1 MDANE
6 VWAISAA
13 LLALALLM
21 FGGVIASRVFAQMRS
36 GRTVS
41 RALGERATAVAS
53 GAAAAAHASASAVAS
68 PGLAG
73 ARGRDAAG
81 NAARGGASGGTNSA
95 GATGKAGTQGEGGAN
110 GANGHAA
117 SSGHA
122 ASPGRAGAGGVAYL
136 LDRIAAIGLHWFDSQ
151 LGQQLVAAE
160 DRQLIDQCGFIDTRA
175 RGIFLAARVAG
186 AIGLPLLA
194 SFVLGGHSTGGPVR
208 YGVMLFFALGIGYM
222 APKWVLGRIAANRRQ
237 AVTNELPMLIDL
249 LRLLQ
254 GVGLSIDQCV
264 QVIVGEFRRV
274 LPVLGQEL
282 EIANRHFV
290 TGRTR
295 EQSLQRL
302 ANTYD
307 NDDLRAVVR
316 LIVQVDKHGGAVQ
329 EPLKQFGERLREGRR
344 TSMRERIGKLTVKM
358 TTVMITTLLPAL
370 LIVTAGPGFL
380 AVMRSLSVL
389 AGRH

>member
-6 VWAISAA
+6 VGAISVA
-13 LLALALLM
+13 LLAIALLLI
-21 FGGVIASRVFAQMRS
+21 GGLLASRTVAQMRS
-36 GRTVS
+36 GRILS
-41 RALGERATAVAS
+41 RALGERATVIANRS
-53 GAAAAAHASASAVAS
+53 AAAAASASPASARTGAAGSSAGKGA
-68 PGLAG
+68 AG
-73 ARGRDAAG
+73 ADPAPG
-81 NAARGGASGGTNSA
+81 SGGSR
-95 GATGKAGTQGEGGAN
+95 GL
-110 GANGHAA
+110 
-117 SSGHA
+117 
-122 ASPGRAGAGGVAYL
+122 RYL
-136 LDRIAAIGLHWFDSQ
+136 VDRMARLGLHWFDTRT
-151 LGQQLVAAE
+151 GRQLVAAE
-160 DRQLIDQCGFIDTRA
+160 DRLLIEQCGFVDARA
-175 RGIFLAARVAG
+175 RGIFLMARVAC
-186 AIGLPLLA
+186 AIGLPLVVSL
-194 SFVLGGHSTGGPVR
+194 VLNSYPAGSVVR
-208 YGVMLFFALGIGYM
+208 HWVVLFFALSLGYM
-222 APKWVLGRIAANRRQ
+222 APKWVLGRIAADRRQ
-237 AVTNELPMLIDL
+237 AVKNELPMLIDL

-274 LPVLGQEL
+274 LPALGQEL
-282 EIANRHFV
+282 EIANRNFV

-307 NDDLRAVVR
+307 NDDLRAVVS

-344 TSMRERIGKLTVKM
+344 TALRERIGKLTVKM

-380 AVMRSLSVL
+380 AVTRSLAAL